1 MAAVGAFT
9 SMDQAEGRTIFQKPF
24 CLTKP
29 FVYSF
34 IYSFICLFIYL
45 LSDWLI
51 DGQ

>member
-34 IYSFICLFIYL
+34 IYLFIYMFI
-45 LSDWLI
+45 DWLI
-51 DGQ
+51 DLV

>member
-34 IYSFICLFIYL
+34 IYLFIYIFI
-45 LSDWLI
+45 DWLI
-51 DGQ
+51 DRV

>member
-29 FVYSF
+29 FVY
-34 IYSFICLFIYL
+34 LFIYL
-45 LSDWLI
+45 FIYIFIDWLI
-51 DGQ
+51 DRV